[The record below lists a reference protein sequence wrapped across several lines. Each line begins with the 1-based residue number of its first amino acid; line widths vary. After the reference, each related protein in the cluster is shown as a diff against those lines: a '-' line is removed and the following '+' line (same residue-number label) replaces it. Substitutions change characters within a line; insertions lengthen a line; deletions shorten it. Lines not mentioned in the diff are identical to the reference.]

1 MSVEDTQPLITHL
14 IELRKRLL
22 NCIIAVIVIF
32 LCLVYFANDIYH
44 LVSAPLIKQLPQGS
58 TMIATDVA
66 SPFFTPIKLTFM
78 VSLIL
83 SAPVILYQVWAFIAP
98 ALYKHERRLVVPLL
112 VSSSLL
118 FYIGM
123 AFAYFVV
130 FPLAFG
136 FLANTAPEGVQ
147 VSTDIASYLSF
158 VMALFMAF
166 GVSFEVPVA
175 IVLLCWMGITSPE
188 DLRKKRPYVL
198 VGAFVVGMLL
208 TPPDVFSQTL
218 LAIPMYCLFEI
229 GVFFARFYTGKRL
242 TRDEDAAA
250 EGASQAVGDADQIA
264 FGIWRGDEFIG
275 ILFHWGAD
283 GYRYVEHLAVSPALR
298 GQNMGSAALSA
309 FCRKVGRVILE
320 IDPPVD
326 DISIRRLHFYERL
339 GFVANPYR
347 YIHPSFRKPFTPHR
361 LVLMSYPGAITYEE
375 ARSFADF
382 VREAVL
388 RYSEHEAPTLPNLA

>member
-1 MSVEDTQPLITHL
+1 MAVDDTQPLISHL

-22 NCIIAVIVIF
+22 NCIIAILVIF
-32 LCLVYFANDIYH
+32 LCLVYFANDIYQ
-44 LVSAPLIKQLPQGS
+44 LISAPLISQMPLGA

-66 SPFFTPIKLTFM
+66 SPFFTPIKLTIM
-78 VSLIL
+78 VSVIL

-112 VSSSLL
+112 VSSTLL

-136 FLANTAPEGVQ
+136 FLTKTAPAGV
-147 VSTDIASYLSF
+147 VISTDITNYLDF

-175 IVLLCWMGITSPE
+175 IVLLCWMGVTTPE

-218 LAIPMYCLFEI
+218 LAIPMYCLFEV
-229 GVFFARFYTGKRL
+229 GVFCSRFYVGKR
-242 TRDEDAAA
+242 RIPQEDEEQDEPAAD
-250 EGASQAVGDADQIA
+250 SADTESKQ
-264 FGIWRGDEFIG
+264 
-275 ILFHWGAD
+275 
-283 GYRYVEHLAVSPALR
+283 
-298 GQNMGSAALSA
+298 
-309 FCRKVGRVILE
+309 
-320 IDPPVD
+320 
-326 DISIRRLHFYERL
+326 
-339 GFVANPYR
+339 
-347 YIHPSFRKPFTPHR
+347 
-361 LVLMSYPGAITYEE
+361 
-375 ARSFADF
+375 
-382 VREAVL
+382 
-388 RYSEHEAPTLPNLA
+388 

>member
-1 MSVEDTQPLITHL
+1 MAVEDTQPLISHL

-22 NCIIAVIVIF
+22 NCVIAILAIF
-32 LCLVYFANDIYH
+32 LALVYFANDIYQM
-44 LVSAPLIKQLPQGS
+44 VSAPLISQMPQGA

-66 SPFFTPIKLTFM
+66 SPFFTPIKLTIM
-78 VSLIL
+78 VSVIL

-112 VSSSLL
+112 VSSTLL

-136 FLANTAPEGVQ
+136 FLTHTAPVGVV

-175 IVLLCWMGITSPE
+175 IVLLCWLGVTTPD

-218 LAIPMYCLFEI
+218 LAIPMYFLFEV
-229 GVFFARFYTGKRL
+229 GVFFARFYVGKR
-242 TRDEDAAA
+242 RMPSEEDDE
-250 EGASQAVGDADQIA
+250 
-264 FGIWRGDEFIG
+264 
-275 ILFHWGAD
+275 
-283 GYRYVEHLAVSPALR
+283 
-298 GQNMGSAALSA
+298 
-309 FCRKVGRVILE
+309 
-320 IDPPVD
+320 
-326 DISIRRLHFYERL
+326 
-339 GFVANPYR
+339 
-347 YIHPSFRKPFTPHR
+347 T
-361 LVLMSYPGAITYEE
+361 E
-375 ARSFADF
+375 ATK
-382 VREAVL
+382 E
-388 RYSEHEAPTLPNLA
+388 